1 MMRVFT
7 TKRES
12 GKEIQISFSR
22 TSIGRKVVRGFTL
35 IETVIIIAIT
45 AMMMISLATLFV
57 NFNSLYVYQQT
68 FTATVKSAGGAIN
81 AIGDAS
87 LPANQVLASHIF
99 SSGTI
104 SSGAT
109 SFALELPSV
118 DSSGNILAG
127 KHDYIGFYLT
137 GTDLYR
143 RTEADASSVRASG
156 TKKVATLVSSLSFT
170 YDNTDFTKVTN
181 VTANIVTQLNTKKGL
196 VQTHLNEQFY
206 LRNI

>member
-1 MMRVFT
+1 MMMRA
-7 TKRES
+7 
-12 GKEIQISFSR
+12 
-22 TSIGRKVVRGFTL
+22 FTL

-45 AMMMISLATLFV
+45 AMMMLALAALFI
-57 NFNSLYVYQQT
+57 NFNSFYVYQQT

-81 AIGDAS
+81 AISDAS
-87 LPANQVLASHIF
+87 LPADQVLASHVF
-99 SSGTI
+99 SIGTI

-109 SFALELPSV
+109 SFALELPSI

-143 RTEADASSVRASG
+143 RTEADASSVRTSG

-170 YDNTDFTKVTN
+170 YDNTDFTKVTS
-181 VTANIVTQLNTKKGL
+181 VTTDIIAQLNTKKGL

>member
-1 MMRVFT
+1 MM
-7 TKRES
+7 KRA
-12 GKEIQISFSR
+12 
-22 TSIGRKVVRGFTL
+22 FTL
-35 IETVIIIAIT
+35 VETVIIIAIA
-45 AMMMISLATLFV
+45 AMMMLALAVLFV

-68 FTATVKSAGGAIN
+68 FTTTVKSAGGAIN
-81 AIGDAS
+81 AISDAS
-87 LPANQVLASHIF
+87 LPADQVLALHVF

-104 SSGAT
+104 SSGTT
-109 SFALELPSV
+109 SFVLELPSM
-118 DSSGNILAG
+118 DSSGDILTG

-143 RTEADASSVRASG
+143 RIEADASSVRTSG

-181 VTANIVTQLNTKKGL
+181 VTADIITQLNTRKGL

-206 LRNI
+206 LRNF

>member
-1 MMRVFT
+1 MT
-7 TKRES
+7 L
-12 GKEIQISFSR
+12 
-22 TSIGRKVVRGFTL
+22 RGFTL
-35 IETVIIIAIT
+35 VETVIIIALT
-45 AMMMISLATLFV
+45 AMMMLALATLYI
-57 NFNSLYVYQQT
+57 NFNSLYAYQQT
-68 FTATVKSAGGAIN
+68 FITTVKSAGGAIN

-87 LPANQVLASHIF
+87 LPANQVLASHVF

-109 SFALELPSV
+109 ALALELPTI
-118 DSSGNILAG
+118 DTSGNIVAG
-127 KHDYIGFYLT
+127 KHDYIAFYLT

-143 RTEADASSVRASG
+143 RTEADASSIRTSG

-170 YDNTDFTKVTN
+170 YDNIDFTKVTN
-181 VTANIVTQLNTKKGL
+181 VTADIITQLNTKKGL